1 LGKIFVSGA
10 RGQKK
15 VSCTCTHLLNP
26 GQSVFAKDLG
36 GRLEALSF
44 IQEDGSHDL
53 WEKMELVFMIVAI
66 LEG

>member
-1 LGKIFVSGA
+1 M
-10 RGQKK
+10 K

-36 GRLEALSF
+36 GGLEALAF

-53 WEKMELVFMIVAI
+53 WEKMELVFVIIAI